1 MTKEIKKNMTAVY
14 IRVSTEDQAREGHS
28 LDEQLDR
35 IKDFCNYKKLDIQK
49 VYKDDGKS
57 AKDMKGRPEFLK
69 MVSDVKSGK
78 INNICIYKLD
88 RLTRSVRDLE
98 EILVL
103 LEECDCGLMSVSE
116 EINTKGY
123 MGVFFIRLTI
133 LLAQL
138 EIDQTK
144 ERTVM
149 GLIGTVKQGIPIG
162 KLPLGYI
169 RDVNNSDSKLKKK
182 AIICEEEAKTIRR
195 IFNLYLKGYSY
206 YYIAQKLL
214 EEGNTQMKWKDWVIQ
229 QIINNRIYCGDIEHR
244 KSIKEKDTIVY
255 EDVVPPIISKEVF
268 NECQVLI
275 EKNKHSF
282 GESLEYMFGK
292 TLYCN
297 KCGSMLCVSSNKDK
311 GIKHYWCKKCNSR
324 LNEGKVEK
332 AILEKLESIEQF
344 NIALTY
350 NAIMVDNDR
359 LSEILNNVELEAPDE
374 RLKERKEELRD
385 LLDEAVYKTNTSK
398 SNSTNVLWTDMNY
411 EEKKTFINTMIEA
424 IYIEK
429 IKGSNQQDY
438 NVVVKGVRFKQSRV
452 MAFYKLINQ
461 GIIDSISAKVNSYY
475 NSFALIDKEEDIQN
489 YIAKLRK
496 KYKIKVDEIVIRG
509 DEPKR
514 KNSLKKMDDFFEEV
528 YFNNNK
534 LFKLIKVGRKN
545 ELLKDTFNKE
555 RHIFISLDE

>member
-1 MTKEIKKNMTAVY
+1 MAKEFKENRTAVY

-35 IKDFCNYKKLDIQK
+35 IKEFCNYKKLDIQK

-162 KLPLGYI
+162 KLPLGYR
-169 RDVNNSDSKLKKK
+169 RDVNNLDTKLKKK
-182 AIICEEEAKTIRR
+182 AIIYEEEAKTIRR
-195 IFNLYLKGYSY
+195 IFNLYLKGSSY
-206 YYIAQKLL
+206 YYIAQKLI

-244 KSIKEKDTIVY
+244 KSIKEKDTIIY
-255 EDVVPPIISKEVF
+255 ENVVPPIISKEVF

-282 GESLEYMFGK
+282 GGNLEYMFGK

-324 LNEGKVEK
+324 LNESKVEK

-359 LSEILNNVELEAPDE
+359 LTEILNNVELEAPDE
-374 RLKERKEELRD
+374 RLKERKEEIRD
-385 LLDEAVYKTNTSK
+385 LLDEAVYKANTKKDK
-398 SNSTNVLWTDMNY
+398 SNNVLWADMNY
-411 EEKKTFINTMIEA
+411 EEKRAFINTMIEA
-424 IYIEK
+424 IYIDK
-429 IKGSNQQDY
+429 IKGINQQDY
-438 NVVVKGVRFKQSRV
+438 NIVVKGIRFKQSRV

-461 GIIDSISAKVNSYY
+461 GIIDSISAKANSYY
-475 NSFALIDKEEDIQN
+475 NSLALIDNEEEINQ
-489 YIAKLRK
+489 YIDKLRK

-528 YFNNNK
+528 FYNNDK
-534 LFKLIKVGRKN
+534 LFKLIKVSRKN
-545 ELLKDTFNKE
+545 ELLKGTFNKE
-555 RHIFISLDE
+555 RHIFISLE